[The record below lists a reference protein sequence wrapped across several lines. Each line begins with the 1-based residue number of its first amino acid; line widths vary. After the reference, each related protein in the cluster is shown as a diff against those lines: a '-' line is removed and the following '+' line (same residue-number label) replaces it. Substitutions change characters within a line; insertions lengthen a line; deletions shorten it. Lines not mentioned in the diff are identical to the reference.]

1 MLGQGPVP
9 MIRNRRLRRLLAAIA
24 VMLGGVA
31 MFLAPKYWPGALA
44 LFALGIVL
52 EAVGISLER
61 KN

>member
-1 MLGQGPVP
+1 

-24 VMLGGVA
+24 VILGGIA